1 MLRWWLCLSVSLLLV
16 FSACGD
22 NAAGPSEEEGDDD
35 FPREISD
42 SWVASSG
49 PGSSQVFGLQCP
61 SGNEDRVYFW
71 LCDLAENNDRLVCYE
86 NGYTQS
92 SPELPEG
99 SGSHYAVIPQ
109 TGDVIYSSA
118 EGSGTRVILAS
129 EDLLT
134 QAEFTTGETVTGFI
148 PMIGGDKVLMCLG
161 LNAVVLEIPSLARV
175 DTVLCTVSKGF
186 SVEGYGTY
194 GYSAE
199 MVLKFDPATCQ
210 MTQNALTG
218 SECTP
223 VISGDGRLYLLEN
236 GVLTIL
242 EADDLSMVEFKA
254 TPSSSVFALHPVGD
268 SVYLYT
274 VSTGNTIDIFD
285 LADLAWKGTVS
296 GLTLTNPLDELISHP
311 GRNEIWGLFVNSQNR
326 FEVFK
331 IAELSGQG

>member
-1 MLRWWLCLSVSLLLV
+1 MLRWWLCLSVSILLV
-16 FSACGD
+16 VSACGD
-22 NAAGPSEEEGDDD
+22 NAAGPSEEEGDEDY
-35 FPREISD
+35 PSKKAE
-42 SWVASSG
+42 SWVAPSG
-49 PGSSQVFGLQCP
+49 SGSNQVFSLQCP
-61 SGNEDRVYFW
+61 SGSEDRVYFW
-71 LCDLAENNDRLVCYE
+71 LGDLSENNDRLVCFA

-92 SPELPEG
+92 SPEFPEG

-118 EGSGTRVILAS
+118 EESGTSVILATD
-129 EDLLT
+129 DLLT
-134 QAEFTTGETVTGFI
+134 QAEFTTDETVTGFI
-148 PMIGGDKVLMCLG
+148 PMLGGDKVLMCLG

-186 SVEGYGTY
+186 SVDGYGTY
-194 GYSAE
+194 GYSDE
-199 MVLKFDPATCQ
+199 MILKFDPATCQ

-223 VISGDGRLYLLEN
+223 AISEEGRIFLLAN
-236 GVLTIL
+236 GMLTIL
-242 EADDLSMVEFKA
+242 EADDLSMVESKA

-296 GLTLTNPLDELISHP
+296 GLTLTSPLDELISHP
-311 GRNEIWGLFVNSQNR
+311 GRNELWGLFVNAQNR
-326 FEVFK
+326 CEVFK
-331 IAELSGQG
+331 VTP

>member
-1 MLRWWLCLSVSLLLV
+1 MLRWWLCLSVSILLV
-16 FSACGD
+16 VSACGD
-22 NAAGPSEEEGDDD
+22 NAAGPSEEEGDDE
-35 FPREISD
+35 FPSKKAE

-49 PGSSQVFGLQCP
+49 SGSNQVFSLQCP
-61 SGNEDRVYFW
+61 SGSGDRVYFW
-71 LCDLAENNDRLVCYE
+71 LSDLSENHDRLVCYA

-109 TGDVIYSSA
+109 TGDVIYSST
-118 EGSGTRVILAS
+118 EGGTTSVILAS

-186 SVEGYGTY
+186 SVDGFGTY
-194 GYSAE
+194 GYSDE
-199 MVLKFDPATCQ
+199 MILKFDPATCQ

-223 VISGDGRLYLLEN
+223 VISEDGRLFLLAN
-236 GVLTIL
+236 GMLTIL
-242 EADDLSMVEFKA
+242 EADDLSMVESKA

-296 GLTLTNPLDELISHP
+296 GLTLTSPLDELISHP
-311 GRNEIWGLFVNSQNR
+311 GRNELWGLFVNSQNR

-331 IAELSGQG
+331 VTP

>member
-1 MLRWWLCLSVSLLLV
+1 MSLWRLCLSLSLLLV

-22 NAAGPSEEEGDDD
+22 NAAGPPEEEGDDD
-35 FPREISD
+35 FPSKRAD
-42 SWVASSG
+42 SWVAPSG
-49 PGSSQVFGLQCP
+49 TGSSLVLGLQCP
-61 SGNEDRVYFW
+61 SGSEDRVYFW
-71 LCDLAENNDRLVCYE
+71 LSDLSEDNDRLVCYA

-92 SPELPEG
+92 SPELPGG

-109 TGDVIYSSA
+109 TGHVIYSSVG
-118 EGSGTRVILAS
+118 GSGTSVILATD
-129 EDLLT
+129 DLLT

-148 PMIGGDKVLMCLG
+148 PMLGGDKVLMCLG
-161 LNAVVLEIPSLARV
+161 LNAVVLEIPSLARM

-186 SVEGYGTY
+186 SVDGYGTY
-194 GYSAE
+194 GYSDE
-199 MVLKFDPATCQ
+199 MILKFDPATCQ

-223 VISGDGRLYLLEN
+223 VISEEGRVFLLAN
-236 GVLTIL
+236 GLLTIL
-242 EADDLSMVEFKA
+242 EADDLSMVESKA

-296 GLTLTNPLDELISHP
+296 GLTLTSPLDELISHP
-311 GRNEIWGLFVNSQNR
+311 GRNELWGLFVNAQNR
-326 FEVFK
+326 CEVFK
-331 IAELSGQG
+331 VTP